1 MTDVANSS
9 PDRGARRIRTTAY
22 AEQVGAEGVFDLAAL
37 RINIRQGDS
46 FDEIPVYA
54 AISCGKPTLPFDDEY
69 LQLNT
74 WQVLMRLQL
83 GNARIVHGS
92 IRKCVLQQGSFEST
106 DEGKVELKTIDQ
118 QQRKLG
124 YGIEAKISWA
134 SAMFSGLL
142 RGHGN
147 KDVRRTHKVSNEN
160 TTKAVKEI
168 RLFGDFGQNTIA
180 FGDKDYGDVRREYGF
195 LAYEYPFDEEGNESP
210 LFRLEPIDPAEPV
223 RLTILTAVPFDRLHI
238 DMELRSHLLRK
249 SAEYELEGRGNDAV
263 ERLRRQMLADEMKT
277 RIGRNQRS
285 CAALPKHRD
294 GEFVVAIEQIEI
306 FPEQPIKTD
315 G

>member
-1 MTDVANSS
+1 VPRQDCGFIGQILGERIVLNEFIGYIHLSEYAAAN
-9 PDRGARRIRTTAY
+9 PGALAPRSITLASYALCGFANFASIAVQIGGIGALCPERRT
-22 AEQVGAEGVFDLAAL
+22 DLAKIGL
-37 RINIRQGDS
+37 R
-46 FDEIPVYA
+46 
-54 AISCGKPTLPFDDEY
+54 
-69 LQLNT
+69 
-74 WQVLMRLQL
+74 
-83 GNARIVHGS
+83 
-92 IRKCVLQQGSFEST
+92 
-106 DEGKVELKTIDQ
+106 
-118 QQRKLG
+118 
-124 YGIEAKISWA
+124 
-134 SAMFSGLL
+134 AMFSGLL